1 MEDSWEL
8 VAVPAEIE
16 NSTVGKETS
25 PDAPETPLEKN
36 EGHIKPKVCNL
47 TGNSLRRFYASSKN
61 ELVRLTLVLR
71 PIFLSKMSLT

>member
-16 NSTVGKETS
+16 HSTVGKETS

-36 EGHIKPKVCNL
+36 EEHIKPKVCNL
-47 TGNSLRRFYASSKN
+47 TGNS
-61 ELVRLTLVLR
+61 
-71 PIFLSKMSLT
+71 